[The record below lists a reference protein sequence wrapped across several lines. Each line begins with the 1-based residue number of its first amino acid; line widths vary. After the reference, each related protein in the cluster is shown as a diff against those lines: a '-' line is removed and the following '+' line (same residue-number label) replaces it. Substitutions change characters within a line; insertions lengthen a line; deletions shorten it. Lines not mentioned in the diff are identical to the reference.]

1 MPLAVVIPIV
11 LVVALTVAAWAL
23 RQAEGHAAE
32 LREALIMLVMLA
44 AVSAGVGLFTLCLDD
59 ASNDIVH
66 VTAGS
71 VSA

>member
-1 MPLAVVIPIV
+1 MPLALVIPIV
-11 LVVALTVAAWAL
+11 MVVALSAAAWAL

-32 LREALIMLVMLA
+32 LREALITLFMLV